1 MAGVIGEAEASYRR
15 STAAIEQN
23 IQTLPEYKISKKYT
37 KLKCEHWYFECTR
50 NIIILLMHIG
60 KKKAQFRLQTR
71 PLRSLAT
78 DQEQ

>member
-15 STAAIEQN
+15 STTAIEQN

-50 NIIILLMHIG
+50 NMIILLMHIG
-60 KKKAQFRLQTR
+60 KKKELNFVCRLAR
-71 PLRSLAT
+71 
-78 DQEQ
+78 